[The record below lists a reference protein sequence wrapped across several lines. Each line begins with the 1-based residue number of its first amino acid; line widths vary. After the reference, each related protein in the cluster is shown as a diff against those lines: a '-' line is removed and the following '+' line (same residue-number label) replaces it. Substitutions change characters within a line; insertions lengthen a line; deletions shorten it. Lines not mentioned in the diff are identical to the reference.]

1 MFQEQGCGISLAF
14 PFDKME
20 RLESQA
26 SKSARPAGRGR
37 GLLLLEEIGALIGQ
51 SGDTRSTLS
60 RIVALVADYLDME
73 VSSLYRLDEE
83 NGRLAMVA
91 TRGLDPSAVEKVTMA
106 VDEGLTGFV
115 LEKRE
120 PVMAIDALAHPRYK
134 YFPETGEERY
144 HSFLGVPIVDK
155 GKPLGVLV
163 VQTSRRRRFTRDEV
177 RLLKAVAVPLGG
189 LLVQLHLLESL
200 ETKEEERRGYQ
211 QRMLDAVK
219 KLQTYERNQ
228 APSRPVAATAVRLSG
243 APAAPGFA
251 IGRAHLLVPEVSF
264 ASVPERRAATP
275 KKENGRFRE
284 AVDRSV
290 DEIERL
296 KNRMQSSFP
305 EIDASVFDAQ
315 RLMLRDPQLTERVA
329 LQIAGGRC
337 AEIALEQ
344 VVSAMVEEFSGLSDA
359 YMRERA
365 MDVKDIGQRVLRN
378 LLGVAER
385 DRSFASAVVL
395 VAPELVLADILLI
408 DREQLKGIV
417 MTRGGA
423 TSHASILAR
432 SLEIPTVV
440 GVERL
445 EEIREGD
452 HLIVDGNAGT
462 VYVNPSAHVLR
473 EYARLQDDYRA
484 FSRELDSLRLLPA
497 ETRDGDRIELAAN
510 IGLLGDMELAHR
522 HGADGVG
529 LYRTEIAFLSH
540 RDFLTEA
547 EQVTLYE
554 RVVRSADGLPVT
566 IRTLDLGADKY
577 PPYLQVP
584 YEANPFLG
592 WRSIRISLELT
603 SVFKVQLRAIM
614 RASVAGPVRIM
625 FPMVSSLEELRRGK
639 DLLAEARQELLREG
653 YEIAPAI
660 PIGMMVEVPA
670 AVQLAD
676 RFAAEVDFMSIG
688 TNDLIQYLLAVDRN
702 NRKVAS
708 MYEPLHPAVLQAV
721 ASTVQAASRAGK
733 PVSLC
738 GEMAADPVCTL
749 VLIGMGL
756 RSLSMSAFFIPVIK
770 RLVRSVDMAT
780 AEAIATEALALS
792 TVKEVKGF
800 VFERMR
806 ALGLVDL
813 MEAYH

>member
-1 MFQEQGCGISLAF
+1 M
-14 PFDKME
+14 
-20 RLESQA
+20 
-26 SKSARPAGRGR
+26 
-37 GLLLLEEIGALIGQ
+37 LEEIGTLIEQ
-51 SGDTRSTLS
+51 SGDSRGTLS
-60 RIVALVADYLDME
+60 RIMALVADHLDME
-73 VSSLYRLDEE
+73 VSSLYRLDETRE
-83 NGRLAMVA
+83 RLGLVA
-91 TRGLDPSAVEKVTMA
+91 TTGLDPSAVDNVSMA
-106 VDEGLTGFV
+106 VDEGLTGLV

-120 PVMAIDALAHPRYK
+120 PVMAIDALTHPRYK

-155 GKPLGVLV
+155 RKPLGVLV

-177 RLLKAVAVPLGG
+177 RLLKAVVVPLGG
-189 LLVQLHLLESL
+189 LLVQLELLENL
-200 ETKEEERRGYQ
+200 ESKEEERLGYQ
-211 QRMLDAVK
+211 QRMLDAVERLK
-219 KLQTYERNQ
+219 KYERNQ
-228 APSRPVAATAVRLSG
+228 APARPVSATAVRLTG
-243 APAAPGFA
+243 WPAAPGFA
-251 IGRAHLLVPEVSF
+251 IGRAHLLTPEVSF
-264 ASVPERRAATP
+264 ASVPYRKPAPP
-275 KKENGRFRE
+275 KKELGRFRE

-290 DEIERL
+290 HEIERL
-296 KNRMQSSFP
+296 KERMQSSFP
-305 EIDASVFDAQ
+305 EIDAGVFDAQ
-315 RLMLRDPQLTERVA
+315 RLMLRDDGLTDRIAEQTAAGMSAELALERVV
-329 LQIAGGRC
+329 G
-337 AEIALEQ
+337 
-344 VVSAMVEEFSGLSDA
+344 VMVQEFSGLSDA

-365 MDVKDIGQRVLRN
+365 MDIKDIGQRVLRN

-395 VAPELVLADILLI
+395 VAPELSLADMLLI
-408 DREQLKGIV
+408 EQEQLKGIV
-417 MTRGGA
+417 MTHGGA

-445 EEIREGD
+445 EDIREGD

-462 VYVNPSAHVLR
+462 VYVNPSTHVLK
-473 EYARLQDDYRA
+473 EYARLQDEHRT
-484 FSRELDSLRLLPA
+484 FNRELDSLRRLPA
-497 ETRDGDRIELAAN
+497 TTPDGCSVELGAN
-510 IGLLGDMELAHR
+510 IGLLGDLDLAHR
-522 HGADGVG
+522 HGADAIG

-547 EQVTLYE
+547 EQVMLYE
-554 RVVRSADGLPVT
+554 RIVRAADGLPVT

-577 PPYLQVP
+577 PSYLQAP

-614 RASVAGPVRIM
+614 RASVQGPVRVM

-639 DLLAEARQELLREG
+639 ELMAEARGELEREG
-653 YEIAPAI
+653 HPIDPAI
-660 PIGMMVEVPA
+660 PLGMMVEVPA

-676 RFAAEVDFMSIG
+676 LFASEVDFMSIG
-688 TNDLIQYLLAVDRN
+688 TNDLVQYLLAVDRN

-708 MYEPLHPAVLQAV
+708 LYEPLHPAVLRAV
-721 ASTVQAASRAGK
+721 ASTVHAADRAGI

-770 RLVRSVDMAT
+770 RLIRSVDIHT
-780 AEAIATEALALS
+780 AASIATQALTLA

-800 VFERMR
+800 VFDRMR
-806 ALGLVDL
+806 TLGLVDL